1 MSEARNTG
9 LQEARGEYITYADSD
24 DLVGRTIYTEL
35 IDAMEQNGTDSAC
48 CSYEA
53 FTGAGTEQGMAGS
66 RTGVQKAAG
75 SSRSRVETCC
85 GTEAFKVFLR
95 ENNYAPVVWNKVFK
109 REVLKS
115 AEGLFLFEKNTTLG
129 EDEKW
134 LAEVFC
140 GRETSVCFIA
150 KPLYYWRRRD
160 SSATHTEKEGI
171 TKNNL
176 DSIRVQEELLETV
189 KVLQDA
195 ELEELLKWRLYLA
208 VMDVVRKCYKRRDTE
223 NFRCYY
229 QKLKQIGTVRT
240 FGESGTEKIRR
251 LVWSVLFRLRIL

>member
-1 MSEARNTG
+1 MSAARNTG

-53 FTGAGTEQGMAGS
+53 FTVAGTEQGRAGS
-66 RTGVQKAAG
+66 RTGVQRAAG
-75 SSRSRVETCC
+75 SSRNRVETCC

-95 ENNYAPVVWNKVFK
+95 ENSYAPVVWNKVFK

-115 AEGLFLFEKNTTLG
+115 AEGLFLFEENTTLG

-176 DSIRVQEELLETV
+176 DSIRVQEELLETA

-251 LVWSVLFRLRIL
+251 LVWSVLFRLRVL

>member
-1 MSEARNTG
+1 MQR
-9 LQEARGEYITYADSD
+9 L
-24 DLVGRTIYTEL
+24 
-35 IDAMEQNGTDSAC
+35 
-48 CSYEA
+48 
-53 FTGAGTEQGMAGS
+53 
-66 RTGVQKAAG
+66 
-75 SSRSRVETCC
+75 
-85 GTEAFKVFLR
+85 
-95 ENNYAPVVWNKVFK
+95 P
-109 REVLKS
+109 
-115 AEGLFLFEKNTTLG
+115 

-140 GRETSVCFIA
+140 GRETSACFIA

-160 SSATHTEKEGI
+160 SSATHTEKDGI

-176 DSIRVQEELLETV
+176 DSIRVQEELLEAV
-189 KVLQDA
+189 KGLQDA

-229 QKLKQIGTVRT
+229 QKLKQIGKVRT

-251 LVWSVLFRLRIL
+251 LVWSVLFRLRVNSNIYAEMIVKMRKLWFSFWW

>member
-1 MSEARNTG
+1 MERTAPAAVMKPLRWLVQS
-9 LQEARGEYITYADSD
+9 RGE
-24 DLVGRTIYTEL
+24 
-35 IDAMEQNGTDSAC
+35 Q
-48 CSYEA
+48 
-53 FTGAGTEQGMAGS
+53 
-66 RTGVQKAAG
+66 AAG
-75 SSRSRVETCC
+75 QECKGQPAAVETGCRS
-85 GTEAFKVFLR
+85 AAARRRLRFFLK

-115 AEGLFLFEKNTTLG
+115 AEGLFLFEENTTLG

-176 DSIRVQEELLETV
+176 DSIRVQEELLEAV

-251 LVWSVLFRLRIL
+251 LVWSVLFRLRVL

>member
-1 MSEARNTG
+1 M
-9 LQEARGEYITYADSD
+9 
-24 DLVGRTIYTEL
+24 
-35 IDAMEQNGTDSAC
+35 
-48 CSYEA
+48 
-53 FTGAGTEQGMAGS
+53 
-66 RTGVQKAAG
+66 
-75 SSRSRVETCC
+75 
-85 GTEAFKVFLR
+85 
-95 ENNYAPVVWNKVFK
+95 
-109 REVLKS
+109 
-115 AEGLFLFEKNTTLG
+115 FEKNTTLG

-140 GRETSVCFIA
+140 GRETSACFIA

-176 DSIRVQEELLETV
+176 DSIRVQEELLETA

-240 FGESGTEKIRR
+240 FGESRTEKIRR
-251 LVWSVLFRLRIL
+251 LVWSVLFRLRVL